1 MSPVRTVP
9 ARSARER
16 GQASLEVV
24 AVAGLVAVVMALAL
38 HLFSA
43 IYAGQAAGRVAWDA
57 ARARSLGQSPS
68 AAADASTPG
77 GLSLVSVET
86 LGDGVRVTVRSPK
99 VIPWL
104 DAPTASRTAYVP

>member
-1 MSPVRTVP
+1 MSTRRVG
-9 ARSARER
+9 RER

-24 AVAGLVAVVMALAL
+24 AVAGLVVVVMALVL

-43 IYAGQAAGRVAWDA
+43 IYAGQAVGRVAWDA
-57 ARARSLGQSPS
+57 ARAKSLGHSPT
-68 AAADASTPG
+68 AAAEASTPG

-86 LGDGVRVTVRSPK
+86 LGDGVRVTVTSPT

-104 DAPTASRTAYVP
+104 DAPTATETAYVP

>member
-1 MSPVRTVP
+1 MSARRVR
-9 ARSARER
+9 RER

-24 AVAGLVAVVMALAL
+24 AVAGLVVVVMALVL

-57 ARARSLGQSPS
+57 ARARSLGQSPTTAAERS
-68 AAADASTPG
+68 APG
-77 GLSLVSVET
+77 GLGVSVET
-86 LGDGVRVTVRSPK
+86 LGSDGVRVTVTSPT

>member
-1 MSPVRTVP
+1 MSARTT
-9 ARSARER
+9 RRER

-24 AVAGLVAVVMALAL
+24 AVSALVMVVMALVL

-57 ARARSLGQSPS
+57 ARAKSLGESPS
-68 AAADASTPG
+68 AAAGRSTPG

-86 LGDGVRVTVRSPK
+86 LGSDGVRVTVASPT